1 MNQLVPTP
9 ACCGSSFFA
18 VSCLSGM
25 LVNVPIFCLSGRR
38 SRASCGIVGRC
49 QRRRV
54 VQGPSLCTRG
64 LRYAVPDGPCH
75 LGIVLDDQHGL
86 TRGYSVEK
94 IEQLVPAIA
103 PSATVQSDRSDH
115 RARQAQRSRW
125 RFQTTSPWKNVR
137 KCRRIGS
144 AYPPGAEG
152 ALKPSGQAGDQ
163 PSID

>member
-1 MNQLVPTP
+1 VNQLVPTP

-18 VSCLSGM
+18 VPCLSGM
-25 LVNVPIFCLSGRR
+25 LVNVR
-38 SRASCGIVGRC
+38 SFASLEGARARPAASWGAASAAGLFKALLYAP
-49 QRRRV
+49 
-54 VQGPSLCTRG
+54 GG
-64 LRYAVPDGPCH
+64 LRYAVPDGPCR

-94 IEQLVPAIA
+94 IKQLVLAIA
-103 PSATVQSDRSDH
+103 PSARSKAIAPIH

-152 ALKPSGQAGDQ
+152 ALKPSG
-163 PSID
+163 